1 MLTIDGSMGE
11 GGGQILRSS
20 IALAIITGTPI
31 TIENIR
37 AKRDKPGLRKQ
48 HLTAVLAAAEICGAE
63 VDGAHVGSSKLTFAP
78 GKVAPGDYYF
88 DIGTAGSTTL
98 VTQTVLPPLM
108 LADAP
113 SRLTLVGGTH
123 NIHAPPFDYLER
135 VFIPI
140 VNRLGPRVHLQF
152 ERHGFFP
159 AGGGRF
165 CVQIEPSHGL
175 TPIAL
180 LQRGATV
187 RREARAIVAGLSP
200 SIAERELAVIKSRLD
215 WSDDELVACDLG
227 QGYGPGNVVM
237 LEMQSEHITELF
249 TAFGERGVPAET
261 VAATAVDEISE
272 YEAAGVPVGPH
283 LADQLILPLA
293 LAGGGSFITVPLTQ
307 HTTTNIKVV
316 QMFLS
321 VSVRATELSSGA
333 VRIDVG
339 SRSDARAHAANS
351 S

>member
-31 TIENIR
+31 TIESIR

-48 HLTAVLAAAEICGAE
+48 HLTAVLAAAEICGARVE
-63 VDGAHVGSSKLTFAP
+63 GAHVGSRKLVFAP
-78 GKVAPGDYYF
+78 GKLAPGDHHF

-113 SRLTLVGGTH
+113 SRLLLAGGTH

-135 VFIPI
+135 VFVPL
-140 VNRLGPRVHLQF
+140 VNRMGPRIQLQF
-152 ERHGFFP
+152 ERFGFCP
-159 AGGGRF
+159 AGGGRIR
-165 CVQIEPSHGL
+165 VQIEPADKL
-175 TPIAL
+175 TPISVME
-180 LQRGATV
+180 RGATV

-200 SIAERELAVIKSRLD
+200 GIANRELTLIKNRLD
-215 WSDDELVACDLG
+215 LSDDELLARDLG

-237 LEMQSEHITELF
+237 IEITSERVTEIF
-249 TAFGERGVPAET
+249 TGFGERGVPAET
-261 VAATAVDEISE
+261 VAAAAADEARE
-272 YEAAGVPVGPH
+272 YEAADIPIGPH

-293 LAGGGSFITVPLTQ
+293 LARGGSIVTMPLTL
-307 HTTTNIKVV
+307 HTTTNISVV

-321 VSVRATELSSGA
+321 VSVRINALTGEA
-333 VRIDVG
+333 VRIDV
-339 SRSDARAHAANS
+339 AR
-351 S
+351 